1 MAHVTFDGPASPSS
15 RARVL
20 KEDVSEYV
28 DYRVRDITMIVLAT
42 HVTTLAGEVITVAH
56 FVLFGATV
64 VFIHG
69 IRGRMGAIGVNTFTI
84 LIDGDKVLCLEA
96 HWGQMGGKEFLRAA
110 HDSWSRPQFVW
121 RLIR

>member
-20 KEDVSEYV
+20 KENVSEYF
-28 DYRVRDITMIVLAT
+28 DYCVRDITVIVLAT
-42 HVTTLAGEVITVAH
+42 HVATFAGEVIAVAH

-69 IRGRMGAIGVNTFTI
+69 IRGRMGTIGVDTFAI

-96 HWGQMGGKEFLRAA
+96 HWGQVGEEEFLRAA
-110 HDSWSRPQFVW
+110 HDSWSRPRF
-121 RLIR
+121 I